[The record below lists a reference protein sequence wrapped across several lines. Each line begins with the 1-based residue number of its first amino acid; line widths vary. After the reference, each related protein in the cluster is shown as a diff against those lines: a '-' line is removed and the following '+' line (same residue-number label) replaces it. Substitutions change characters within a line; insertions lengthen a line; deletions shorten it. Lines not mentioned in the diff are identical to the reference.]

1 MRPLGRREP
10 TDWNHISKY
19 RLVRADIDTLRA
31 TIRDGVPFVVG
42 INWYASFDNPVKK
55 PNGYWVTDM
64 SGGIR
69 GGHALCFMD
78 ASDKRQAFRTLNTWG
93 PFYPPTWFPYALVE
107 RLLAEQGE
115 AVVLVP

>member
-19 RLVRADIDTLRA
+19 RLV
-31 TIRDGVPFVVG
+31 
-42 INWYASFDNPVKK
+42 
-55 PNGYWVTDM
+55 
-64 SGGIR
+64 
-69 GGHALCFMD
+69 CFMD

-93 PFYPPTWFPYALVE
+93 PFYPPTWFPYAPVE

>member
-10 TDWNHISKY
+10 TDWNHISK
-19 RLVRADIDTLRA
+19 
-31 TIRDGVPFVVG
+31 
-42 INWYASFDNPVKK
+42 
-55 PNGYWVTDM
+55 YWVTDM